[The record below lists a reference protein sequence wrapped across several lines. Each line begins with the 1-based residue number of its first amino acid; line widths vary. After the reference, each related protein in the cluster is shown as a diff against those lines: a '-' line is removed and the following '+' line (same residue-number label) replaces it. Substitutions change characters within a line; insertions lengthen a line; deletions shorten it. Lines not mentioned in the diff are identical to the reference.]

1 MRRSAF
7 EIIYPKSFKWNT
19 LADLREKYSKLRFPV
34 CAHGSGDAPQEH
46 DQAESDQIEAK
57 KERMMTLSGM
67 LLHTFAKRQKPGKFL
82 LFLCLVLLA
91 FASGCSYDGPPPADT
106 PEPPA
111 HNGVFR
117 SEVGTLTFYGDGESI
132 TICFEDSFAAES
144 DFPCGEC
151 EGTYAFKFHQK
162 TYRYDKAE
170 YLNIYIGEKEF
181 SLRNNFQETNEN
193 IISVTSPV
201 DVKETLKFTKIK
213 TQN

>member
-46 DQAESDQIEAK
+46 DQTESDQIEAK

-67 LLHTFAKRQKPGKFL
+67 LLHIVAKRQKPGKFL

-117 SEVGTLTFYGDGESI
+117 SEVGTLTFYGDGERVTSALK
-132 TICFEDSFAAES
+132 TALQQNQAFRAGNVKALMFFSFRTELIAMTKRR
-144 DFPCGEC
+144 F
-151 EGTYAFKFHQK
+151 FV
-162 TYRYDKAE
+162 
-170 YLNIYIGEKEF
+170 F
-181 SLRNNFQETNEN
+181 SLATSNFASKTIFRKQ
-193 IISVTSPV
+193 
-201 DVKETLKFTKIK
+201 TKILFP
-213 TQN
+213 